1 MKRKGAA
8 MTAHATFWR
17 REMTVKL
24 SNGNGSETVV
34 RLSMQSV
41 IDLSTVFV
49 VAVISGL
56 FIWVNALSTTVSNHG
71 SDIAVLKQVDTAHK
85 ETLSDVNCKLDK
97 VVAKVEEIR
106 EYQLRKD
113 RRERSER

>member
-1 MKRKGAA
+1 
-8 MTAHATFWR
+8 
-17 REMTVKL
+17 MTVKL

-41 IDLSTVFV
+41 IALSTVFV

-85 ETLSDVNCKLDK
+85 DMLAAVDCKLDK
-97 VVAKVEEIR
+97 VVVKVEEIR
-106 EYQLRKD
+106 EDQLRRQRQE
-113 RRERSER
+113 RRER